1 MYFLAIF
8 TLVLA
13 SIRACAAGS
22 IPPVERAAIVAGL
35 SDQELEARAF
45 WPCFRCSVMCA
56 EVAMG
61 CGIVCLAAE
70 VDAPLCGVSDRS
82 FLTSISCRLQVS
94 CLLDV
99 EG

>member
-1 MYFLAIF
+1 
-8 TLVLA
+8 
-13 SIRACAAGS
+13 
-22 IPPVERAAIVAGL
+22 
-35 SDQELEARAF
+35 
-45 WPCFRCSVMCA
+45 
-56 EVAMG
+56 MG

>member
-1 MYFLAIF
+1 
-8 TLVLA
+8 
-13 SIRACAAGS
+13 
-22 IPPVERAAIVAGL
+22 
-35 SDQELEARAF
+35 
-45 WPCFRCSVMCA
+45 
-56 EVAMG
+56 MG

-70 VDAPLCGVSDRS
+70 VDAPVQVSDRS